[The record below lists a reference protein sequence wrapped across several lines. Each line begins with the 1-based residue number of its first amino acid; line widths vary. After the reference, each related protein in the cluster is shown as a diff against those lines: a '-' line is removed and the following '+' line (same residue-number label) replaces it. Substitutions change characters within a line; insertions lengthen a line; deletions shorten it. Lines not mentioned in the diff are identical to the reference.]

1 MYIQI
6 DPGAGAGLFI
16 LSILPQMVGETR
28 PYSLT
33 FTVTVSIAASC

>member
-6 DPGAGAGLFI
+6 DRGAGAGLFI
-16 LSILPQMVGETR
+16 LSILLKMVGETR

-33 FTVTVSIAASC
+33 FTVSIAASC